1 MSGIKSTSGGAPPPI
16 DTAKGSASSQQQVAP
31 VSPSSPSGGGSG
43 PAVPQASSI
52 SHLTEGSTIAAIV
65 TARATGGDAILH
77 AEIGN
82 FRMTTNSPPP
92 VGTHVVLEVEA
103 IDDVIVA
110 RLIAVNGEKLPSP
123 PTAVLLP
130 TLSTSNI
137 PTVGTYGNGGP
148 PPTSILPE
156 ALQNLTA
163 TLGKSDASLPSPS
176 TQQAGALSQTAQ
188 TSSRYGHVSVPIP
201 AIGPAETKQASSPTA
216 TGNTAAYSQT
226 PSPGLRSVTAPLH
239 QIPQN
244 SGIPYIQ
251 INSGIIRATLQT
263 VGVMSSL
270 NFPSGTAAMSPG
282 TQLTLL
288 STAQTSQSPVNIP
301 SAATAVNG
309 IVSSV
314 AGVQSSTHQGLVSRV
329 TVQAGALG
337 SLQYSTTIPPQV
349 GAHVSYV
356 ILEEL
361 QLFPLSNAPL
371 TTGIFKA
378 PHLPILSNWENLQSA
393 FNLLASQDPALA
405 SNLLNSRIPSPNTQ
419 LGASLLFFLTALN
432 GGSIDKWLGQDF
444 RRTLETAGGRD
455 LMRRLDDDF
464 STFIRL
470 ASDNGG
476 QDWKI
481 LPFPFH
487 QDGML
492 RQLRMFYRHNKREDG
507 HPEDSST
514 RFVIELDLSRTGP
527 VQLDGLFKK
536 ARFDLV
542 FRSHLP
548 IPDGMQNKVLAL
560 FTENL
565 EITGIKGQLRF
576 QRTQPFPVH
585 PTEEWESSG
594 PDIIET

>member
-1 MSGIKSTSGGAPPPI
+1 P
-16 DTAKGSASSQQQVAP
+16 
-31 VSPSSPSGGGSG
+31 
-43 PAVPQASSI
+43 
-52 SHLTEGSTIAAIV
+52 L
-65 TARATGGDAILH
+65 
-77 AEIGN
+77 
-82 FRMTTNSPPP
+82 
-92 VGTHVVLEVEA
+92 
-103 IDDVIVA
+103 
-110 RLIAVNGEKLPSP
+110 P

-130 TLSTSNI
+130 TLNANSI
-137 PTVGTYGNGGP
+137 PATGVYGNGGP
-148 PPTSILPE
+148 SPTSILPE

-163 TLGKSDASLPSPS
+163 TLGKSGVPIPS
-176 TQQAGALSQTAQ
+176 TSAQQAGVLPQTGQA
-188 TSSRYGHVSVPIP
+188 SSRYGHVSVPIP
-201 AIGPAETKQASSPTA
+201 AIGPAETNQTSVPA
-216 TGNTAAYSQT
+216 TSGNAAAYSQT
-226 PSPGLRSVTAPLH
+226 PSPGLRSTAAPLH
-239 QIPQN
+239 QMSQN
-244 SGIPYIQ
+244 SGVPHIQ
-251 INSGIIRATLQT
+251 ANSGIIRATLQT
-263 VGVMSSL
+263 VGVTSSL
-270 NFPSGTAAMSPG
+270 NFSSGTVAVSPG
-282 TQLTLL
+282 AQLTLL
-288 STAQTSQSPVNIP
+288 PTTQTSQSPVTTP
-301 SAATAVNG
+301 SAATVMNG

-314 AGVQSSTHQGLVSRV
+314 AGVQSNNHQGPVSLV
-329 TVQAGALG
+329 TVQAGPLG
-337 SLQYSTTIPPQV
+337 SLQYSTTTPPQV
-349 GAHVSYV
+349 GTHVNYA

-361 QLFPLSNAPL
+361 QLFPLSSAPL

-405 SNLLNSRIPSPNTQ
+405 SSLLNSRIPSPNTQ

-432 GGSIDKWLGQDF
+432 GGSMDKWLGQDF
-444 RRTLETAGGRD
+444 RRALETAGGRD

-464 STFIRL
+464 STFTRL

-548 IPDGMQNKVLAL
+548 IPDDMQNKVLAL

-565 EITGIKGQLRF
+565 EITGIKGQLLF
-576 QRTQPFPVH
+576 QRTLPFPVH